1 MRSYFEELELRFLA
15 PYAVKSVESR
25 GRVHDEPTSE
35 TRTCFQRDRDR
46 IIHSK
51 AFRRLKHK
59 TQVFIATESDHYRS
73 RLTHTIEVAQISR
86 HVARM
91 LRLNED
97 LSESIALAHD
107 LGHTPFGHS
116 GEKILNRLMANFGG
130 FEHNL
135 QSRRVIDSLEIK
147 YPLFPGLNLSF
158 EVREGLMKHSTPWD
172 HPEQDAKTWTSLEAQ
187 VCNISDEIAYNNHD
201 IDDGIRSTLLD
212 EHDLT
217 THVYLWRESKDRIR
231 KKYAGLADIELKY
244 LINSDIISTQI
255 EDVVRTTTDIVA
267 ALELHCIDDIQS
279 LDRPVVRFSTE
290 MALKNKEMRHYLFQQ
305 FYSHPTIYR
314 MNKKGQEIIEKLF
327 TAFTSD
333 TKLLPLDY
341 QDRIEKGQEHHR
353 VVADYIAG
361 MTDPFAKKEFG
372 AIFQ

>member
-1 MRSYFEELELRFLA
+1 MRSYFEELELRLLA
-15 PYAVKSVESR
+15 PYAVKANESR
-25 GRVHDEPTSE
+25 GRVYNEPISE

-51 AFRRLKHK
+51 AFRRLRHK

-116 GEKILNRLMANFGG
+116 GEKILNRLMADFGG

-135 QSRRVIDSLEIK
+135 QSRRIIDSLELK
-147 YPLFPGLNLSF
+147 YPMFTGLNLSF

-172 HPEQDAKTWTSLEAQ
+172 HSEHNEKTWTSLEAQ

-201 IDDGIRSTLLD
+201 IDDGIRSTLLN
-212 EHDLT
+212 EQDLT

-231 KKYAGLADIELKY
+231 KKYTGLADIELKY
-244 LINSDIISTQI
+244 LINSDIISAQI
-255 EDVVRTTTDIVA
+255 EDVVRTTMDNVK
-267 ALELHCIDDIQS
+267 ELDLHSNDDIQS
-279 LDRPVVRFSTE
+279 LDRPVVRFSTD

-305 FYSHPTIYR
+305 FYTHPTVYR

-327 TAFTSD
+327 FAFTTD
-333 TKLLPLDY
+333 PKLLPVNY
-341 QDRIEKGQEHHR
+341 QVRIEKGQQLHR

-361 MTDPFAKKEFG
+361 MTDPFAKKEFE

>member
-305 FYSHPTIYR
+305 FYSHPTVYR

>member
-1 MRSYFEELELRFLA
+1 
-15 PYAVKSVESR
+15 
-25 GRVHDEPTSE
+25 
-35 TRTCFQRDRDR
+35 
-46 IIHSK
+46 
-51 AFRRLKHK
+51 
-59 TQVFIATESDHYRS
+59 
-73 RLTHTIEVAQISR
+73 
-86 HVARM
+86 
-91 LRLNED
+91 
-97 LSESIALAHD
+97 
-107 LGHTPFGHS
+107 
-116 GEKILNRLMANFGG
+116 
-130 FEHNL
+130 
-135 QSRRVIDSLEIK
+135 
-147 YPLFPGLNLSF
+147 
-158 EVREGLMKHSTPWD
+158 MKHSTPWD

-267 ALELHCIDDIQS
+267 ALELNCIDDIQS

-305 FYSHPTIYR
+305 FYSHPTVYR

>member
-86 HVARM
+86 HMARM

-267 ALELHCIDDIQS
+267 ALELNCIDDIQS